1 MLKFVN
7 TLSAKAEVFEPL
19 EGNHVRLYAC
29 GPTVYNFAHIGNFR
43 SFLFVDVLRRYL
55 KYRGYELT
63 HVMNLTDVDDKII
76 RDAAKEGLDIR
87 TFTEKYV
94 VHFWEDADSL
104 AMERPDIVVRATDHI
119 PEMIDLVGRLVERGR
134 AYESDGSVYFKIS
147 AFEDYGKL
155 SGNKVAGN
163 QAGASERMDADEYEK
178 EDVRDFVLW
187 KGAKPGEPN
196 WETRFGCGRPGWH
209 LECSAMAMK
218 YLGETFDIHCG
229 GVDLIFPHHENE
241 IAQSEG
247 ATDKPF
253 VKYWLHA
260 EHLMVDGKKMAKR
273 DGNYY
278 TVRDLVEKGF
288 DPRAVR
294 YSLISVPY
302 RKPFNFTIESLQG
315 VERRL
320 KRLNESV
327 RRLREA
333 SPRDLAG
340 QPDGLLDDIATVTAQ
355 FEAGMDDDLNTA
367 EALAA
372 LAMLETAVN
381 AAVQQER
388 LSEAGK
394 QSAIAAFEKMD
405 SVLGFLEP
413 ATDELLD
420 DEIQALIDE
429 RLEAR
434 KAKNFARSDEI
445 RSMLAERGILLED
458 GKDGTR
464 WRRA

>member
-55 KYRGYELT
+55 KFRGYGLT

-76 RDAAKEGLDIR
+76 RDATKEGLDIR

-94 VHFWEDADSL
+94 VHFWEDADAI

-119 PEMIDLVGRLVERGR
+119 PEMVDLVGRLVERGR
-134 AYESDGSVYFKIS
+134 AYESDGSVYFKIA

-163 QAGASERMDADEYEK
+163 QAGASERVDADEYEK

-187 KGAKPGEPN
+187 KGTKPGEPN

-260 EHLMVDGKKMAKR
+260 EHLMVDGKKMSKR

-278 TVRDLVEKGF
+278 TVRDLIEQGYH
-288 DPRAVR
+288 PRAIR
-294 YSLISVPY
+294 YALIAVPY
-302 RKPFNFTIESLQG
+302 RKPLNFTIESLQAA
-315 VERRL
+315 ERRV
-320 KRLNESV
+320 KRLNENV
-327 RRLREA
+327 RRLRETG
-333 SPRDLAG
+333 PHDLG
-340 QPDGLLDDIATVTAQ
+340 GRSDTLLDELETVLGQ

-372 LAMLETAVN
+372 VAMLETAVN
-381 AAVQQER
+381 TAIQQER

-394 QSAIAAFEKMD
+394 RRALEVFGRMD

-413 ATDELLD
+413 EKEEMLD
-420 DEIQALIDE
+420 AEIQALIDE

-445 RSMLAERGILLED
+445 RSLLAERGILLED

>member
-55 KYRGYELT
+55 KYRGYDLT

-76 RDAAKEGLDIR
+76 RDAAKVGQDIR
-87 TFTEKYV
+87 TFTETYIT
-94 VHFWEDADSL
+94 HFWEDADAI
-104 AMERPDIVVRATDHI
+104 AMERPDIIVRATDHI

-134 AYESDGSVYFKIS
+134 AYESDGSVYFKIA

-163 QAGASERMDADEYEK
+163 QAGASERVDADEYEK

-187 KGAKPGEPN
+187 KGTKPGEPN

-247 ATDKPF
+247 ATGKPF

-260 EHLMVDGKKMAKR
+260 EHLMVDGRKMSKR

-278 TVRDLVEKGF
+278 TVRELIEKGY
-288 DPRAVR
+288 DPRAIR
-294 YSLISVPY
+294 YALIAVPY
-302 RKPFNFTIESLQG
+302 RKPLNFTIESLQAA
-315 VERRL
+315 ERRV
-320 KRLNESV
+320 KRLNENV
-327 RRLREA
+327 RRLRETT
-333 SPRDLAG
+333 PHDLGG
-340 QPDGLLDDIATVTAQ
+340 QPDGLLDDLATVLGQ

-372 LAMLETAVN
+372 VAMLETAVN
-381 AAVQQER
+381 TAIQRER

-394 QSAIAAFEKMD
+394 QRALEVFGKMD
-405 SVLGFLEP
+405 SVIGFLEP
-413 ATDELLD
+413 AKEEMLD
-420 DEIQALIDE
+420 AEIQALIDE
-429 RLEAR
+429 RLDAR

-445 RSMLAERGILLED
+445 RSLLAERGILLED

>member
-7 TLSAKAEVFEPL
+7 TLSGKSEVFEPL

-87 TFTEKYV
+87 AFTEKYV

-104 AMERPDIVVRATDHI
+104 GMERPDIVVRATDHI

-134 AYESDGSVYFKIS
+134 AYESDGSVYFKIA

-155 SGNKVAGN
+155 SGNKLSGN
-163 QAGASERMDADEYEK
+163 QAGASERVDADEYEK

-187 KGAKPGEPN
+187 KGTKPGEPS

-260 EHLMVDGKKMAKR
+260 EHLMVDGRKMAKR

-320 KRLNESV
+320 RRLNESV

-333 SPRDLAG
+333 SPRDLGG

-381 AAVQQER
+381 TAVQQER
-388 LSEAGK
+388 LSETGK
-394 QSAIAAFEKMD
+394 QGAIAAFEKMD

-420 DEIQALIDE
+420 DEVQALIDE

-445 RSMLAERGILLED
+445 RSLLAERGILLED